1 MSIPILISH
10 NNTINQGM
18 KILTGFASVLL
29 YYNYVLLCIF
39 CILYYRLRYRRRS
52 HVHVVIRRGTVQ
64 LMLQSE

>member
-29 YYNYVLLCIF
+29 YYNYVLLCNF
-39 CILYYRLRYRRRS
+39 CIMYFVL
-52 HVHVVIRRGTVQ
+52 
-64 LMLQSE
+64 